1 MTLDHLT
8 DEQLLNHEEF
18 FSKVEDLNLSA
29 SALKLLI
36 ENPKTYY
43 KHYVLNEREVK
54 KGKHFDEGSLI
65 HCMVLEPE
73 ELQNR
78 FVNMGVPTPSD
89 NTKACI
95 DYLLSLERNASELEE
110 YAQEIVDYLKE
121 INLHQSLVDDKKPD
135 KNGVMLTGDQKRVA
149 KIVNE
154 NTIEYFRIMVEAR
167 EKTIVD
173 AASWDKCYA
182 KAQAILT
189 NEKALF
195 LLKPVNDTDEVRY
208 ELELSDRPDELQFG
222 VKGILDVIKV
232 DRVNK
237 TIYVSDIKSHGGK
250 LKDFK
255 DSAEKYDYWLQPV
268 IYKLLAQSL
277 LRKQAFDFKIEFNFI
292 VVDQNDNVYCFPVG
306 EETYEKWMKQL
317 VYMINTEANYHL
329 TTQDFT
335 LPYQFA
341 NNLVSL

>member
-1 MTLDHLT
+1 MNTEHLDEL
-8 DEQLLNHEEF
+8 QRVNHDTF
-18 FSKVEDLNLSA
+18 FAEIENLNLSA

-43 KHYVLNEREVK
+43 KHYVLNEKEVK

-73 ELQNR
+73 MLHEK
-78 FVNMGVPTPSD
+78 FINMGISTPSD
-89 NTKACI
+89 STKACI
-95 DYLLSLERNASELEE
+95 DHLLTLERSASEIEE
-110 YAQEIVDYLKE
+110 YHEEIIAYLKE

-135 KNGVMLTGDQKRVA
+135 KNGNTYTGDEKRLA
-149 KIVNE
+149 KIINE
-154 NTIEYFRIMVEAR
+154 NSKEYFRLMVEGR
-167 EKTIVD
+167 TKTIVD
-173 AASWDKCYA
+173 VASWNKCYA
-182 KAQAILT
+182 KAQAILA
-189 NEKALF
+189 NEKASF
-195 LLKPVNDTDEVRY
+195 LLKANADTEEIRY

-222 VKGILDVIKV
+222 IKGILDVIKV
-232 DRVNK
+232 DRANK
-237 TIYVSDIKSHGGK
+237 TIYVSDVKSHGGK

-277 LRKQAFDFKIEFNFI
+277 LRKQAFDFKIVFHFI
-292 VVDQNDNVYCFPVG
+292 VVDQTDAVYCFPVE
-306 EETYEKWMKQL
+306 EETYAKWMEQL

>member
-1 MTLDHLT
+1 
-8 DEQLLNHEEF
+8 
-18 FSKVEDLNLSA
+18 
-29 SALKLLI
+29 
-36 ENPKTYY
+36 
-43 KHYVLNEREVK
+43 
-54 KGKHFDEGSLI
+54 
-65 HCMVLEPE
+65 
-73 ELQNR
+73 
-78 FVNMGVPTPSD
+78 
-89 NTKACI
+89 
-95 DYLLSLERNASELEE
+95 
-110 YAQEIVDYLKE
+110 
-121 INLHQSLVDDKKPD
+121 
-135 KNGVMLTGDQKRVA
+135 MLTGDQKRVA

>member
-1 MTLDHLT
+1 MTIENLD
-8 DEQLLNHEEF
+8 EVQRMNHDEF
-18 FSKVEDLNLSA
+18 FANVENLKLSA

-73 ELQNR
+73 ELSNK
-78 FVNMGVPTPSD
+78 FINMGINTPTDSI
-89 NTKACI
+89 KACI
-95 DYLLSLERNASELEE
+95 DHLLTLERSASELEE
-110 YAQEIVDYLKE
+110 YADEIIAYLKD
-121 INLHQSLVDDKKPD
+121 INLHQSLVDDKKAPF
-135 KNGVMLTGDQKRVA
+135 KTGDEKRLEKV
-149 KIVNE
+149 INE
-154 NTIEYFRIMVEAR
+154 NSIEYFRIMVEAR

-173 AASWDKCYA
+173 VASWDKCYA
-182 KAQAILT
+182 KAAAILA
-189 NEKALF
+189 NERANF
-195 LLKPVNDTDEVRY
+195 LLKPINDTDEVRY
-208 ELELSDRPDELQFG
+208 ELELSDRPDHLQFG
-222 VKGILDVIKV
+222 IKGIMDAIKV

-237 TIYVSDIKSHGGK
+237 TVYVSDIKSHGGK
-250 LKDFK
+250 LKDFQA
-255 DSAEKYDYWLQPV
+255 SAEKYDYWLQPV
-268 IYKLLAQSL
+268 IYKLLGQSL

-292 VVDQNDNVYCFPVG
+292 VVDQNDDVYCFPVSA
-306 EETYEKWMKQL
+306 ESYEAWMQKL

>member
-1 MTLDHLT
+1 MTLENLT
-8 DEQLLNHEEF
+8 DEQRMSHEEF
-18 FSKVEDLNLSA
+18 FANLDQLKLSA

-36 ENPKTYY
+36 DNPKTYY

-110 YAQEIVDYLKE
+110 YAEEIVDYLKE
-121 INLHQSLVDDKKPD
+121 INLHQSLVDDKKAD

-149 KIVNE
+149 KIINE
-154 NTIEYFRIMVEAR
+154 NTVEYFRIMVEAR

-182 KAQAILT
+182 KAQAILS

-208 ELELSDRPDELQFG
+208 ELELSAKPDELEFAI
-222 VKGILDVIKV
+222 KGIMDAIKV

-250 LKDFK
+250 LKDFQA
-255 DSAEKYDYWLQPV
+255 SAEKYDYWLQPV
-268 IYKLLAQSL
+268 IYKLLGLSL
-277 LRKQAFDFKIEFNFI
+277 LRKQAFDFKIVFNFI

-306 EETYEKWMKQL
+306 EETYQKWMDQL
-317 VYMINTEANYHL
+317 VYMINTEASYHL
-329 TTQDFT
+329 KNQDFN

>member
-89 NTKACI
+89 NTKGCI

>member
-95 DYLLSLERNASELEE
+95 DHLLSLERNASELEE

-149 KIVNE
+149 KIINE

>member
-89 NTKACI
+89 NTKGCI

-110 YAQEIVDYLKE
+110 YTQEIVDYLKE

-135 KNGVMLTGDQKRVA
+135 TNGVMLTGDQKRVA